1 MFYSFPIKEEPYQYM
16 CYDSLFYPNNE
27 IKWFIIRCT
36 WRNTCTSATTSPFFL
51 HLPLHAALLILAV
64 LEFYFPL
71 KVFVAI
77 KWTSHQEYQSKLF
90 KQITS
95 NLCFQILSYWL
106 YVKTLFVQFKVLIC
120 PLREFLTQFGFLLGL
135 YQCKK
140 NCQVLFINGI

>member
-1 MFYSFPIKEEPYQYM
+1 MFYFFPVKEEPYQYM
-16 CYDSLFYPNNE
+16 CYDSLFYSNNE
-27 IKWFIIRCT
+27 IKWFNIRCT
-36 WRNTCTSATTSPFFL
+36 QRNTSATTSPFFL
-51 HLPLHAALLILAV
+51 HLSLHAALLILAM
-64 LEFYFPL
+64 LGFYFPL

-106 YVKTLFVQFKVLIC
+106 YVKTLFVQFKVLIY

-140 NCQVLFINGI
+140 ICQVLLINGI

>member
-1 MFYSFPIKEEPYQYM
+1 MFYFFPVKEEPYQYM
-16 CYDSLFYPNNE
+16 CYDSLFYSKNE

-36 WRNTCTSATTSPFFL
+36 GTWRNTSATTSPFFL
-51 HLPLHAALLILAV
+51 HLPLHAALLILAM

-106 YVKTLFVQFKVLIC
+106 YVKTLFVQFKVLIY

-140 NCQVLFINGI
+140 NCQVPLINGI

>member
-1 MFYSFPIKEEPYQYM
+1 MFYFFPVKEEPYQYM

-27 IKWFIIRCT
+27 IKWFNIRCT
-36 WRNTCTSATTSPFFL
+36 QRNTSATTSPFFL
-51 HLPLHAALLILAV
+51 HLPLHAALLILAM

-106 YVKTLFVQFKVLIC
+106 YVKTLFVQFKVLIY

-140 NCQVLFINGI
+140 CCQVLLINGI